1 MSLNIEYVF
10 NLIPK
15 TIKMITIEWTKMT
28 MICLKLK
35 ELGDICP
42 LTSYIEIISLVSKA
56 LKQYKK
62 VTSQALEARV

>member
-1 MSLNIEYVF
+1 MNGQKWPWYAS
-10 NLIPK
+10 
-15 TIKMITIEWTKMT
+15 
-28 MICLKLK
+28 KLK

>member
-1 MSLNIEYVF
+1 
-10 NLIPK
+10 
-15 TIKMITIEWTKMT
+15 MITIEWTKMT